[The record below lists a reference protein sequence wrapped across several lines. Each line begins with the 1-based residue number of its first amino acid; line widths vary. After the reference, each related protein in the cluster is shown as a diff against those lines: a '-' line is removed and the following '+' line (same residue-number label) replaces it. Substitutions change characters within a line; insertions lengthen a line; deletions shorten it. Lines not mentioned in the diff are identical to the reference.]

1 MLAPWLSL
9 LFAPKFEISKQSQSR
24 HAMKNGS
31 VLTIDDS
38 LVGMDDG
45 LAGAS
50 AVLHHHLDDYA
61 LHIFYFPRN

>member
-9 LFAPKFEISKQSQSR
+9 LRTYIEVSKHLQSR
-24 HAMKNGS
+24 HVMRHGS